1 MARRRAAALAA
12 AALSIGV
19 LYLGLRLG
27 ALVAGGSDSYGY
39 VSEAGL
45 WRHGLPIVH
54 QDIVR
59 TSPWPRAAQT
69 WTPLGY
75 RASPKLPDAIVPVYA
90 PGLPLLMALLQAI
103 AGSCGAFLVVPLC
116 GALTIWLTFTLGR
129 QLFEPPVVAL
139 WGAALVATSPVFLYQ
154 LMNAMSDVPVTAAWT
169 LVLVL
174 AVAGRPLSSG
184 IATGAALAIRPNLAP
199 LAIVVAAWIGLTAAA
214 SSSASLSGEPRRSAE
229 SLALQIGGHV
239 ARFLAGVAPAVL
251 GIGWLNAQLYES
263 PLTFG
268 YGKTSDFYSF
278 GYLSTNVRQFVTW
291 TLDVETPVVA
301 LAALYVAVPRL
312 FPPPR
317 VRFARLLLGGTMSV
331 VVLSYLFYVPFGA
344 WWFLRFL
351 LPMWPVMMLLTA
363 ASLDTLAR
371 RWLRP
376 AYPVVIA
383 VAAALIA
390 WHGVKTAAERYTFDL
405 WRGERRYI
413 DVGRFMAAHTEPGA
427 VLFSMQ
433 HSGSLRLYAGR
444 LTLRYDLLDPAWLD
458 RTVEHLRSIGRR
470 PYFVLDEFEVEVFKQ
485 RFARRNRWGT
495 LDWPPMATLGT
506 TVAIYDPIDQ
516 KPDTPPLAIARTR
529 TRRGSWLC
537 DPPQVC
543 PAVGTPASP

>member
-1 MARRRAAALAA
+1 MNRTRAAALVAA
-12 AALSIGV
+12 VLSIGV
-19 LYLGLRLG
+19 LYSGLRLG
-27 ALVAGGSDSYGY
+27 ALVAGGADSYGY
-39 VSEAGL
+39 VSEAAL

-54 QDIVR
+54 QSIVLA
-59 TSPWPRAAQT
+59 SPWPHAAQT

-75 RASPKLPDAIVPVYA
+75 RESPKSRDAIVPVYA
-90 PGLPLLMALLQAI
+90 PGLPLLMALLQI
-103 AGSCGAFLVVPLC
+103 VAGPCGAFLVVPLC

-129 QLFEPPVVAL
+129 RLFEAPAVAL

-174 AVAGRPLSSG
+174 AVADRPLACG
-184 IATGAALAIRPNLAP
+184 IATGVAIAIRPNLAP
-199 LAIVVAAWIGLTAAA
+199 LAIVVAAWIGLAGAAPGKPR
-214 SSSASLSGEPRRSAE
+214 SSN
-229 SLALQIGGHV
+229 GGHV
-239 ARFLAGVAPAVL
+239 VRFLIGVAPAIL
-251 GIGWLNAQLYES
+251 GIGWLNGQLYES

-278 GYLSTNVRQFVTW
+278 GYLLTNVRQFATW
-291 TLDVETPVVA
+291 TMDVETPVVA
-301 LAALYVAVPRL
+301 LAALYLAVPRL
-312 FPPPR
+312 FPPAR
-317 VRFARLLLGGTMSV
+317 IRFARLLLGGTMAV
-331 VVLSYLFYVPFGA
+331 VVGSYLFYVPFGA

-363 ASLDTLAR
+363 ASVDTLAR

-376 AYPVVIA
+376 AYPVVI
-383 VAAALIA
+383 VAAAALLA
-390 WHGVKTAAERYTFDL
+390 WHGVRTAADRYAFDL

-413 DVGRFMAAHTEPGA
+413 DVGRFMAAHTEPDA

-470 PYFVLDEFEVEVFKQ
+470 PYFVLDEFEVEVFKR
-485 RFARRNRWGT
+485 RFGRRNQAGA
-495 LDWPPMATLGT
+495 LDWPPMATLGS
-506 TVAIYDPIDQ
+506 TVAIYDPIDR
-516 KPDTPPLAIARTR
+516 KPDTPPLTISRTR

-537 DPPQVC
+537 DPPQGC
-543 PAVGTPASP
+543 PAVGTASP

>member
-1 MARRRAAALAA
+1 MARRRAAALVA

-75 RASPKLPDAIVPVYA
+75 RASPRLPDAIVPVYA

-103 AGSCGAFLVVPLC
+103 VGSCGAFLVVPLC

-129 QLFEPPVVAL
+129 QLFEPPAVAL

-174 AVAGRPLSSG
+174 AVAGRPLASG

-214 SSSASLSGEPRRSAE
+214 SWTASLSGERRRSAK
-229 SLALQIGGHV
+229 SLALHAGGHV
-239 ARFLAGVAPAVL
+239 VRFLVGVAPAVL
-251 GIGWLNAQLYES
+251 GLGWLNAQLYES

-268 YGKTSDFYSF
+268 YGKTSAFYSF

-291 TLDVETPVVA
+291 TLDVETPVVV

-317 VRFARLLLGGTMSV
+317 VRCARLLLGGTMSV

-363 ASLDTLAR
+363 ASLDALAR

-383 VAAALIA
+383 VIAALIA
-390 WHGVKTAAERYTFDL
+390 GHGVKTAADRWAFDL

-413 DVGRFMAAHTEPGA
+413 DVGRFMAARTEPGA

-470 PYFVLDEFEVEVFKQ
+470 PYFVLDEFEIDVFKQ
-485 RFARRNRWGT
+485 RFARRNRSGT

-516 KPDTPPLAIARTR
+516 KLDTPPLAIASTR

>member
-1 MARRRAAALAA
+1 MDRRRAAALAA
-12 AALSIGV
+12 AVLSSGV
-19 LYLGLRLG
+19 LYAGLSLG
-27 ALVAGGSDSYGY
+27 ALVAGGADSYGY
-39 VSEAGL
+39 VSEALL
-45 WRHGLPIVH
+45 WHHGLPIVH
-54 QDIVR
+54 QDVVR
-59 TSPWPRAAQT
+59 ASPWPRAAQT

-75 RASPKLPDAIVPVYA
+75 RESPTLPDAIVPVYA
-90 PGLPLLMALLQAI
+90 PGLPLLMALLQTV

-116 GALTIWLTFTLGR
+116 GALTIWLTFMLGR
-129 QLFEPPVVAL
+129 QLFETPIVAL

-174 AVAGRPLSSG
+174 AVARRPLACG

-199 LAIVVAAWIGLTAAA
+199 LAIVVAAWIGVTAAA
-214 SSSASLSGEPRRSAE
+214 SWSASLSGERRRPAE
-229 SLALQIGGHV
+229 SLALQTGGHV
-239 ARFLAGVAPAVL
+239 VRFLIGVAPAVV

-278 GYLSTNVRQFVTW
+278 AYLFTNVRQFATW
-291 TLDVETPVVA
+291 TMEVETPVVA
-301 LAALYVAVPRL
+301 LAALSVAVPRL
-312 FPPPR
+312 FPPAR
-317 VRFARLLLGGTMSV
+317 IRFARLLLGGTMAV

-363 ASLDTLAR
+363 ASLDAFAR

-383 VAAALIA
+383 ATAALLA
-390 WHGVKTAAERYTFDL
+390 WHGVRTAADRYAFDL

-470 PYFVLDEFEVEVFKQ
+470 PYFVLDEFEVEVFKR
-485 RFARRNRWGT
+485 RFARRNRSGA
-495 LDWPPMATLGT
+495 LDWPPMATLGS
-506 TVAIYDPIDQ
+506 TVAIYDPIDR

-543 PAVGTPASP
+543 PAVGRPASP

>member
-39 VSEAGL
+39 VSEAAL

-129 QLFEPPVVAL
+129 QLFEPPAIAL

-174 AVAGRPLSSG
+174 AVAGRPLASG

-214 SSSASLSGEPRRSAE
+214 TWSASLSGEPRRSAE

-278 GYLSTNVRQFVTW
+278 GYLFTNVRQFVTW
-291 TLDVETPVVA
+291 TLDVETPVVT

-363 ASLDTLAR
+363 ASVDTLAR

-383 VAAALIA
+383 AAAALIA
-390 WHGVKTAAERYTFDL
+390 WHGVKTAADRYTFDL

-470 PYFVLDEFEVEVFKQ
+470 PYFVLDEFEVDVFKK

-516 KPDTPPLAIARTR
+516 KLDTPPLAIARTR

-543 PAVGTPASP
+543 PAGTPASP